1 MQATLKNQVRLMS
14 KKLKNMNRNLQISR
28 KLKRKLL
35 LPRRL
40 RNNEEEPKENA
51 LEMKLHARN

>member
-1 MQATLKNQVRLMS
+1 MKNQVRLMS

-40 RNNEEEPKENA
+40 KNNEEEPKENA